1 MSSKSVFV
9 AITGRAN
16 AGKSSLLNAFIGEK
30 IAMVS
35 DKPQTTRT
43 KITGVLTKGEMQYV
57 FTDTPGFHKAKNK
70 LGEHMNKAVSESVK
84 GIDCVLFVFDC
95 TGKINEG
102 DTTLLES
109 FGKRKNVILVLNKID
124 LIKDKSILAEKIA
137 LFIAIRE
144 FAAVVPTS
152 TMTGSGIN
160 ELISEI
166 DKFSE
171 ESPHYF
177 PDDTITDQPEKVLM
191 AEMIREK
198 VLHLMYEEIPHG
210 IAVGIDNLEETV
222 TTAGEDILN
231 IDATIYCERES
242 HKGMVIGKKGVM
254 LKNIGQ
260 LAREELENFFRI
272 KVNLKL
278 WVKVKEDW
286 RNKEGLIKNFG
297 LSGNYTKQ

>member
-1 MSSKSVFV
+1 
-9 AITGRAN
+9 
-16 AGKSSLLNAFIGEK
+16 
-30 IAMVS
+30 
-35 DKPQTTRT
+35 
-43 KITGVLTKGEMQYV
+43 
-57 FTDTPGFHKAKNK
+57 
-70 LGEHMNKAVSESVK
+70 
-84 GIDCVLFVFDC
+84 
-95 TGKINEG
+95 
-102 DTTLLES
+102 
-109 FGKRKNVILVLNKID
+109 
-124 LIKDKSILAEKIA
+124 
-137 LFIAIRE
+137 
-144 FAAVVPTS
+144 
-152 TMTGSGIN
+152 MTGSGIN